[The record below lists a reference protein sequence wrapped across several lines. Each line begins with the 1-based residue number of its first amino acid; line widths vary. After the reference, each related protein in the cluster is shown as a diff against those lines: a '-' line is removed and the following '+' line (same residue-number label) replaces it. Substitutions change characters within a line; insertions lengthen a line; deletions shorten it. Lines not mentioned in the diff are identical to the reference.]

1 MLHGGKPA
9 GEIKCDMHYF
19 AVSAEEKQEDGTVI
33 PAAES
38 CMFLFMNHRAPN
50 STLVPFCRYGYCAA
64 YGL

>member
-19 AVSAEEKQEDGTVI
+19 AVSAEEKQEDGTVV

-38 CMFLFMNHRAPN
+38 GTFIHEQQNPKLNFGSCL
-50 STLVPFCRYGYCAA
+50 
-64 YGL
+64 